1 MASPR
6 DELVH
11 SLTARVML
19 FAASYDRD
27 AVLAPEALEEARA
40 LMACVPDPV
49 RDPGAVRA
57 VADLYRFRSLARPD
71 GSGERDGAVAD
82 ALERLLPA
90 GAADGSGGGPGDRI
104 DGGRIDASHR
114 RAAVLLDAA
123 VHSGDP
129 GVWDRAVD
137 AAREAVGATPPRLP
151 PLRASALLVLG
162 QALRLRFARTGAL
175 EDLHEAVEVLRAA
188 GAAAGEAHP
197 HRVSLLATLALVLRE
212 RHERTGSLPD
222 LEEALR
228 LSREV
233 VARRPAGDV
242 NRGGDLAN
250 LGIALRLRHERT
262 GDPADLDEAVRAHR
276 EAIAVTPP
284 AHPGYGMFHTGLGN
298 ALRARFEAGGDPADL
313 DGRLAAHE
321 RALAAAGPGGAH
333 RPALLVNLASA
344 LQTRHDLTG
353 RPADAE
359 RAEALLRE
367 AARGTAPG
375 GAYAAGVHH
384 ELALVLWS
392 RLRRTGEPHVL
403 AEALESSRTA
413 ARHPAAPPH
422 RRLAS
427 AVAWGRLAADAGDVE
442 QASQAYELAVG
453 LLPALAPR
461 QLAGEDAEHVLSRF
475 PGPACDAAAC
485 AVAAGRPERA
495 VELLELGRG
504 VLLGRV
510 VEGRD
515 GLDPLRERDPELAG
529 RLEELRSALGAGT
542 APASGPAG
550 AEAAPLTA
558 ADRRHVLAAEWDRLL
573 ARARALPGLEHFLR
587 PPPVRELTA
596 QAAEGPV
603 VVVNAGRLRCD
614 ALVLTPGGVEVVP
627 LPALTL
633 EDAVREAGALLTALA
648 RLSADEGGGLA
659 ELPAHED
666 AVSRCLAW
674 LWDGVAGPVLDA
686 LGFREP
692 PAPGARWPRVWWVPT
707 GPLAFLPLHAAGHH
721 RDRGAGRAV
730 LDRVV
735 SSYAPTVRAL
745 ARARAGRPAAR
756 RPVRPLVVALP
767 RTPGA
772 RPLPGAAQEAAALA
786 GLLPG
791 ARLLTGPEATCGR
804 VVAELPRHT
813 WLHFAGHGEADP
825 VSPSRS
831 ALLVHDHADHPL
843 TVARLAGLELHHA
856 ELAYL
861 SACTTARTG
870 PALADEALHLAG
882 GLQLA
887 GFRHVVATLWWVDD
901 TVAAR
906 IARRTY
912 RELGAPDPDADRAAR
927 AVHTAVRAARERY
940 PATPSLWAGH
950 VHVGA

>member
-1 MASPR
+1 
-6 DELVH
+6 
-11 SLTARVML
+11 ML

-49 RDPGAVRA
+49 RDPDAVRA

-71 GSGERDGAVAD
+71 GSGERDGVVAD

-90 GAADGSGGGPGDRI
+90 GAADGPGGGPGGDRI
-104 DGGRIDASHR
+104 DGDRIDASQR

-162 QALRLRFARTGAL
+162 QALRLRFTRTGAL
-175 EDLHEAVEVLRAA
+175 EDLH
-188 GAAAGEAHP
+188 
-197 HRVSLLATLALVLRE
+197 
-212 RHERTGSLPD
+212 
-222 LEEALR
+222 
-228 LSREV
+228 
-233 VARRPAGDV
+233 
-242 NRGGDLAN
+242 
-250 LGIALRLRHERT
+250 
-262 GDPADLDEAVRAHR
+262 EAVRAHR

-353 RPADAE
+353 RAADAE

-367 AARGTAPG
+367 AARGTAAG
-375 GAYAAGVHH
+375 DAYEAGVHH

-392 RLRRTGEPHVL
+392 RLRRTGEPHVR

-422 RRLAS
+422 RRLSS
-427 AVAWGRLAADAGDVE
+427 AVVWGRLAADAGDVE

-529 RLEELRSALGAGT
+529 RLEELRSALGAGS
-542 APASGPAG
+542 AGPEAAGAAEAAG

-648 RLSADEGGGLA
+648 RLSADEGGDLA

-707 GPLAFLPLHAAGHH
+707 GPLAFLPLHAAGYH

-735 SSYAPTVRAL
+735 SSYAPTVCAL

-791 ARLLTGPEATCGR
+791 ARLLTGSEATCER

-940 PATPSLWAGH
+940 PTTPSLWAGH